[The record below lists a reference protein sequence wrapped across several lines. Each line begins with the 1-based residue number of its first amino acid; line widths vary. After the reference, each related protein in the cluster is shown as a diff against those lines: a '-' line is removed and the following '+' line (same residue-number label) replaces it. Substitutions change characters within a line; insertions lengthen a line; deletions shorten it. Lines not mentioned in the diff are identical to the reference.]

1 MSPQDELNALR
12 QEVHECNTQVTEFGQ
27 RMMKLELGSME
38 KLTRLET
45 QVSLISSSL
54 INFVSQHQFAPV
66 KLIAYGLAGGV
77 LTTVLGA
84 ILAKSL
90 SL

>member
-1 MSPQDELNALR
+1 MSQQGELDVLR
-12 QEVHECNTQVTEFGQ
+12 QEVHECTIQVNEFSR
-27 RMMKLELGSME
+27 RMLTLELDSME

-54 INFVSQHQFAPV
+54 VTFVSQHQFAPV

-84 ILAKSL
+84 VLAKSL
-90 SL
+90 GL

>member
-1 MSPQDELNALR
+1 MSQQGELDVLR
-12 QEVHECNTQVTEFGQ
+12 QEVHECTIQANEFSR
-27 RMMKLELGSME
+27 RMLKLELESME

-54 INFVSQHQFAPV
+54 VTFVSQHQFAPV

-90 SL
+90 GL

>member
-1 MSPQDELNALR
+1 VSQQGEIDALR
-12 QEVHECNTQVTEFGQ
+12 QEVHECSTQVSDFGR
-27 RMMKLELGSME
+27 RMLRLELESME

-54 INFVSQHQFAPV
+54 VTFVSQHQFAPV

-77 LTTVLGA
+77 LMTVLGA
-84 ILAKSL
+84 VLAKSIGL
-90 SL
+90 